1 MQDLTLRMLIGMGER
16 RDGLYYF
23 RGIRHEKVFKV
34 GDMSLFDLWHKRMRH
49 PSLKITQL
57 IPNIDSSVT
66 GNKACDVCQRA
77 KQIRDSFPLSSHKA
91 SSSFELVHCDLWGP
105 YKTPSSCGAYYFLT
119 IVNDFSQVVWIYLLL
134 VKKEVLR
141 VLLNLHV

>member
-1 MQDLTLRMLIGMGER
+1 MGER

-23 RGIRHEKVFKV
+23 RGICHEKVFKV
-34 GDMSLFDLWHKRMRH
+34 DDMSLFDLWHKRMRH

-66 GNKACDVCQRA
+66 RHKACDVRQRA
-77 KQIRDSFPLSSHKA
+77 KQTRDSFPLSSHKA
-91 SSSFELVHCDLWGP
+91 SSSFELVHCDLWRP

-134 VKKEVLR
+134 DKKEVLR